1 MNVRIEESFELLS
14 QQEWDDFLAVNYF
27 DNMIID
33 GSKFGIIDDFI
44 GSIGKPKLPE
54 IIQQHNNKIGDCK
67 ITYCFCRHY
76 YDRGIPDD
84 PWYSSPGENGESIQY
99 FPYFKNIFPILKKNI
114 G

>member
-67 ITYCFCRHY
+67 STYCFCRHY

-99 FPYFKNIFPILKKNI
+99 FPILKKNI

>member
-67 ITYCFCRHY
+67 ITYCFVDTTTIEGYRMI
-76 YDRGIPDD
+76 RGIVLQEKT
-84 PWYSSPGENGESIQY
+84 ENQY
-99 FPYFKNIFPILKKNI
+99 NIFPI
-114 G
+114 